1 MNPSNPGHPPL
12 DSGDAG
18 LIELAPGVHVTQEFL
33 DELPK
38 NQIQP
43 FIDGYTDMLEGR
55 VVPHEEVLKILE
67 AEAKQ
72 NCLESKSTS
81 SI

>member
-1 MNPSNPGHPPL
+1 M
-12 DSGDAG
+12 
-18 LIELAPGVHVTQEFL
+18 TQEFL

-67 AEAKQ
+67 ADAKQ

>member
-12 DSGDAG
+12 NSGDVA

-55 VVPHEEVLKILE
+55 VVPHEEVLNILE
-67 AEAKQ
+67 ADAKQ

>member
-1 MNPSNPGHPPL
+1 MNSNPGYSPL
-12 DSGDAG
+12 DSSDAG

-67 AEAKQ
+67 ADAKQ

>member
-1 MNPSNPGHPPL
+1 MNSNPGHPPL
-12 DSGDAG
+12 DSSDPR

-67 AEAKQ
+67 ADAKQ

>member
-55 VVPHEEVLKILE
+55 VVPHEEVLNILE
-67 AEAKQ
+67 DDAKQ
-72 NCLESKSTS
+72 NCLESKSIS

>member
-67 AEAKQ
+67 ADAKQ

>member
-1 MNPSNPGHPPL
+1 MNSIPVHPPL
-12 DSGDAG
+12 DSGDVA

-67 AEAKQ
+67 ADAKQ

>member
-1 MNPSNPGHPPL
+1 MNSNPGHPPL

-67 AEAKQ
+67 ADAKQ